1 MVNKTKK
8 NKKTN
13 NKINTNNKT
22 QKITC
27 NSFQPFEDKVEKL
40 FKENNLDILS
50 QSYNLETEVVK
61 DLKKAVSPSQIK
73 PENDFY
79 SYINERWLKNINVN
93 KEQQYI
99 VQIDNFRLVQDK
111 VYRQLIEIIENYI
124 KNNNSNTKLYS
135 CIKNAYQ
142 SFKGYNTT
150 KQTKEYAHTILTHI
164 DEIIEKGNVWQ
175 MLAFVNSNEIISSN
189 APFVWTISPDDKN
202 PKIYECYIEPPQVT
216 LLDIDIYFDDKP
228 DTKEIKQYK
237 NKYRNRYSKYL
248 DDIFTIAFGEKHGF
262 NVKDVYECERIMLNA
277 MECNAIKTNNEDENY
292 NVVKKDESIKII
304 KFDWESFCIHLGFS
318 KVPSHFITSNINYLL
333 CFTKILI
340 EEWSTPKWRT
350 YWIYIYI
357 NQLIRWDKKGSL
369 LFYNFH
375 GNFLRGQQTPIDPQ
389 IRPIFGMSFLFNTFL
404 TNQYVKIYQNK
415 ERIEYTK
422 ALAEDLKIVFKRIIR
437 RNNWLQLKTK
447 ETALDKLDNLRF
459 IIGSLDTLRKDPIL
473 PYKNNDIWGN
483 LLKKVNWRHKQ
494 AIQLVGK
501 HVINIPVIN
510 WNTNPPKMDG
520 NQAYIVNAMY
530 VPVENSIYIPLAYL
544 QNPFIDL
551 NERGIEYN
559 LAHIGFT
566 IAHEMSHA
574 LDDLGSK
581 YDKNGKLTDWW
592 STEDKKHF
600 SKIQK
605 NIVKQYETYALR
617 DNIQF
622 DAWPTIG
629 EDLADISG
637 FTICQEY
644 LRDIQLKNKN
654 TLPIQSLAFK
664 TFFVYFAIQSRQKL
678 SKKSILAQLKNNPHP
693 LDKYRCNVPLSRS
706 RIFRTLFNVKK
717 GDGMW
722 WNSLNDVWAT

>member
-8 NKKTN
+8 NKKTG
-13 NKINTNNKT
+13 NKININNKT

-50 QSYNLETEVVK
+50 ESYNLETEVVK

-79 SYINERWLKNINVN
+79 SYINERWLRNINVN
-93 KEQQYI
+93 KKQQYI
-99 VQIDNFRLVQDK
+99 VQVDNFRLVQDK
-111 VYRQLIEIIENYI
+111 VYRQLIEIIEDYTK
-124 KNNNSNTKLYS
+124 KNDSNTKLYS
-135 CIKNAYQ
+135 CIKNAYKA
-142 SFKGYNTT
+142 FKGYNSP
-150 KQTKEYAHTILTHI
+150 KQTKEYANTALMYI
-164 DEIIEKGNVWQ
+164 DKIIEKDNVWK
-175 MLAFVNSNEIISSN
+175 MLAFVNSNEMISAN

-216 LLDIDIYFDDKP
+216 LLDIDVYFDDKT

-237 NKYRNRYSKYL
+237 NKYRNGYLKYL
-248 DDIFTIAFGEKHGF
+248 DDIFRIVFGEKHGF
-262 NVKDVYECERIMLNA
+262 NVRDVYDCEINMLNA
-277 MECNAIKTNNEDENY
+277 MSCQAIKTDNEDSNY
-292 NVVKKDESIKII
+292 NLIKKHEAMKILN
-304 KFDWESFCIHLGFS
+304 FDWETFCSHLGFTNA
-318 KVPSHFITSNINYLL
+318 PSHFITSSINYLL

-340 EEWSTPKWRT
+340 EKWNTSKWRT

-357 NQLIRWDKKGSL
+357 NQLIRWDEKGAHI
-369 LFYNFH
+369 FYNFH
-375 GNFLRGQQTPIDPQ
+375 GKFLRGQQTPMDPD

-404 TNQYVKIYQNK
+404 TNEYVKKYQNK
-415 ERIEYTK
+415 EKIDYTK
-422 ALAEDLKIVFKRIIR
+422 ALADDLKIVFKRIIR

-459 IIGSLDTLRKDPIL
+459 IIGSPDILRKDPIL
-473 PYKNNDIWGN
+473 HYKNNDIWGN
-483 LLKKVNWRHKQ
+483 LLKMVYWRRKQ

-501 HVINIPVIN
+501 HIIDIPVIN
-510 WNTNPPKMDG
+510 WNSNPPKMDG
-520 NQAYIVNAMY
+520 TQAYVVNAMY
-530 VPVENSIYIPLAYL
+530 TPVENSIYIPLAYL

-581 YDKNGKLTDWW
+581 YDKNGKLYDWW
-592 STEDKKHF
+592 TNEDKKHF
-600 SKIQK
+600 SRIQT
-605 NIVKQYETYALR
+605 NIIKQYETYALL
-617 DNIQF
+617 DNIKF

-637 FTICQEY
+637 FAICQEY

-664 TFFVYFAIQSRQKL
+664 TFYVYFAIQSRQKL
-678 SKKSILAQLKNNPHP
+678 SKKAILAQLKNNPHP